1 MKLSDEDR
9 TLLAALDGALAEA
22 EATPAVIKEMGYAA
36 FSWRAVDG
44 ELADLIFDS
53 QSTADLAAAA
63 VRSEQA
69 RVWAMTYGTSAVT
82 IELEV
87 HDDQVVGQLIP
98 AGYGDVTVLPSEG
111 APRAVAVD
119 DLGCFAIAPLPTA
132 SFRLR
137 VGTRRPVSTPWIDLG
152 R

>member
-1 MKLSDEDR
+1 MNLSDSDR
-9 TLLAALDGALAEA
+9 GLVAAVGRALADQDD
-22 EATPAVIKEMGYAA
+22 TPAAIREMGYAA
-36 FSWRAVDG
+36 FIWRAIDE

-53 QSTADLAAAA
+53 QSHADLAAAA
-63 VRSEQA
+63 VRSEEAQ
-69 RVWAMTYGTSAVT
+69 VWAMTYGTEAVT

-87 HDDQVVGQLIP
+87 HDDEVVGQIVP
-98 AGYGDVTVLPSEG
+98 ATYGDVVVLPAHG
-111 APRAVAVD
+111 TPQAVVVD
-119 DLGCFAIAPLPTA
+119 DLGCFSVAPLPTT